1 MNLLLTIPEFRQ
13 LAGGMSRSTFYKL
26 KNAGAIP
33 TVKIGRRT
41 YVRRADAETWVAAL
55 PKA

>member
-13 LAGGMSRSTFYKL
+13 LAGGMSHGTFYKL

-41 YVRRADAETWVAAL
+41 YVRRTDAEAWIAAL
-55 PKA
+55 PAA